1 MLLRTHY
8 VFSTGVLTFLGSLI
22 TRDPFGTLIFAGI
35 VSILANSLIDRLGHE
50 MVWVEGKYLPR
61 RTPLTHTWFR
71 SILWGS
77 LVTAA
82 VTLLAYFA
90 LHSSYYHY
98 SYHYS
103 YFQLRELFTLAVIY
117 GVLVGPT
124 HMFLDVFTERGIYVK
139 RNGKWVRY
147 ALAHFRYNDPLANG
161 LAVLGGMVL
170 LFTSFSAV

>member
-22 TRDPFGTLIFAGI
+22 TQDPFDALVFAGI
-35 VSILANSLIDRLGHE
+35 VSVLANALIDKLGHE

-77 LVTAA
+77 LVTTAIA
-82 VTLLAYFA
+82 FLAYFA
-90 LHSSYYHY
+90 LHGSYYYYNYHY
-98 SYHYS
+98 SYS
-103 YFQLRELFTLAVIY
+103 QLRELITLAILY

-124 HMFLDVFTERGIYVK
+124 HMILDVFTERGIYVK
-139 RNGKWVRY
+139 RNGRWERY
-147 ALAHFRYNDPLANG
+147 ALAHFKYNDPLANG
-161 LAVLGGMVL
+161 LAILVGTMLIIV
-170 LFTSFSAV
+170 SVRI

>member
-22 TRDPFGTLIFAGI
+22 TRDPFDALIFAGI
-35 VSILANSLIDRLGHE
+35 VSVLANSLIDRLGHE

-98 SYHYS
+98 SYHYN
-103 YFQLRELFTLAVIY
+103 YFQLRELVLLSIIN
-117 GVLVGPT
+117 GILVGPT
-124 HMFLDVFTERGIYVK
+124 HMLLDVFTERGIYVK
-139 RNGKWVRY
+139 RNGRWVRY

-170 LFTSFSAV
+170 LFTALRV

>member
-8 VFSTGVLTFLGSLI
+8 VFSTGILTFLGSLI
-22 TRDPFGTLIFAGI
+22 TRDPFGALVFAGI
-35 VSILANSLIDRLGHE
+35 VSVLANTLIDQLGHE
-50 MVWVEGKYLPR
+50 MVEIEGKYLPR

-77 LVTAA
+77 IVTAVVA
-82 VTLLAYFA
+82 LFAYFA

-139 RNGKWVRY
+139 RNGRWVRY

-161 LAVLGGMVL
+161 LAVLGGMLL
-170 LFTSFSAV
+170 LFTALKI